1 MSDFETVHVGTMEEL
16 KRVKEERD
24 EAFAKGKQVF
34 EVLRLVEA
42 DSRDLQ
48 LRQSELLTELAEARE
63 REQTMAAL
71 CEDAAVVLERTAN
84 DTIDG
89 RNMARRLRGATDT
102 SLARLKAE
110 WQAEV
115 LEVVAEDGW
124 SDTEMLLL
132 AAQLRRQAEG
142 DEYE

>member
-102 SLARLKAE
+102 SLIRP
-110 WQAEV
+110 
-115 LEVVAEDGW
+115 
-124 SDTEMLLL
+124 
-132 AAQLRRQAEG
+132 
-142 DEYE
+142 